1 MARHASESRP
11 SEVTAPGKIVRF
23 SRHFAIAK
31 VRACLFDGR
40 VSFPAA
46 RMTDHPSA
54 PSPASPAPA
63 SKARTFLNRS
73 ISTVI
78 LVALITL
85 AFWLSQPWILFAL
98 FAILSLGAL
107 SEYFRLFS
115 DPGFRRFQIQT
126 FGVAIAYLALLFGPH
141 WGFEKQWHG
150 ELDGLA
156 IAALMILMVLF
167 RVRHPLEG
175 FRSLDE
181 ISATLLGFVYCVI
194 LFAFIP
200 KIFLLPVE
208 TAQGLPAAS
217 FYLIHLVAVTKM
229 TDTGAYLVGSLIG
242 KQKLVPHVSPG
253 KTWQGF
259 WGSLVF
265 AVGGS
270 YAAWWLLGDRVPLL
284 DVVSAGILG
293 LVLALVAVLGDLA
306 ESIMKRSL
314 AVKDSGHVM
323 PGIGGFLDLIDSI
336 IFTAPVY
343 YFFLRLAA

>member
-1 MARHASESRP
+1 M
-11 SEVTAPGKIVRF
+11 VRF

-31 VRACLFDGR
+31 ARACLFDGR

-63 SKARTFLNRS
+63 SKGRTFLNRS

-85 AFWLSQPWILFAL
+85 AFWLSQPWILFGL

-107 SEYFRLFS
+107 SEYFGLFS
-115 DPGFRRFQIQT
+115 DRGFRRFRTQT
-126 FGVAIAYLALLFGPH
+126 FVVAIAYLAMLFAPH
-141 WGFEKQWHG
+141 WGYKVNWYG

-156 IAALMILMVLF
+156 IAALMILMVFF
-167 RVRHPLEG
+167 RVSKPLEG

-181 ISATLLGFVYCVI
+181 IAATLLGFVYCVL
-194 LFAFIP
+194 LFCFIP
-200 KIFLLPVE
+200 KIFLLPVT
-208 TAQGLPAAS
+208 TADGLPAAS

-229 TDTGAYLVGSLIG
+229 TDTGAYLVGSAIG

-284 DVVSAGILG
+284 DGVSAGILG

-323 PGIGGFLDLIDSI
+323 PGIGGFLDLVDSI